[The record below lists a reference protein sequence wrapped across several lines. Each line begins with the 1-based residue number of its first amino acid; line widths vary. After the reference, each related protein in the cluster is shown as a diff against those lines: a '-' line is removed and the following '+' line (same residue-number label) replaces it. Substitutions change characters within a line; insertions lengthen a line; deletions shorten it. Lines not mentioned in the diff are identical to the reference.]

1 MSDRFHITNDSK
13 RRTLADRSRKADTFF
28 TRAIGLMGRRGLEDG
43 EALIIQPC
51 NGVVCFFM
59 RFAIDVLFVDGE
71 DRIVHMIPD
80 MKPWRASSIVRAS
93 RLVVELPAGTIEDT
107 GTEVGD
113 TIAISPA

>member
-1 MSDRFHITNDSK
+1 
-13 RRTLADRSRKADTFF
+13 
-28 TRAIGLMGRRGLEDG
+28 MGRRGLGDG

-71 DRIVHMIPD
+71 GRVVHLIPG

-93 RLVVELPAGTIEDT
+93 QYVVELPEGTIEDT
-107 GTEVGD
+107 GTELGD
-113 TIAISPA
+113 RIAVSPG